1 MARHLTGLPDRNLGF
16 VVGVILVAIMKSLHH
31 CLDAAMRLNSSD
43 YMQDYIFLSDVNEEY
58 ETEENPTHH
67 GRRV

>member
-1 MARHLTGLPDRNLGF
+1 
-16 VVGVILVAIMKSLHH
+16 MKGLHH
-31 CLDAAMRLNSSD
+31 YLDAAMRLNSSD
-43 YMQDYIFLSDVNEEY
+43 YTQDYIFLSDANEEY